1 MKSLVCWILLLQMI
15 NLSVD
20 TPDSQIRYG
29 TTNHHED
36 LSINDIESLSELIA
50 EGLFDIDV
58 PESDEDD
65 VDSSSP
71 AEDLYFS
78 DRSSQQL
85 PLVSFSI
92 QHVGYYLNSFP
103 SISQK
108 PLSPPPKSA

>member
-20 TPDSQIRYG
+20 SPDSQIHYG

-50 EGLFDIDV
+50 EEVFDIDV

-71 AEDLYFS
+71 VIDLYFS
-78 DRSSQQL
+78 ERSWHQL
-85 PLVSFSI
+85 PPDSFPI
-92 QHVGYYLNSFP
+92 QHVSYYHRNFLSVT
-103 SISQK
+103 QQ
-108 PLSPPPKSA
+108 PLSPPPKFV